1 MPKITPEQVSET
13 ARESTSAGA
22 YPAEIRPLISLR
34 FIALAWVV
42 LNQFRFHLG
51 LHAGARSGL
60 VFKGYLGASLFFVL
74 AGFLAVHLLVTQ
86 EAQGR
91 FRYGPF
97 LWTRLIR
104 TYPLHLV
111 MIAVMAVLMIA
122 GRVSGASLPAG
133 VFDWRGLAAN
143 LALVQAWGTVPTVSW
158 NFPSWLISAEWFGY
172 IALPVTAW
180 IALKRLNPILVI
192 AGAIGLFAVAFEV
205 AAARH
210 VLFTDMTAQIGALQ
224 TVPAF
229 LLGAGLYGLGRRW
242 SLPQGWSGFV
252 AGVAGAWIVAAALL
266 RLNDLFI
273 WPAFGAL
280 VFGLAETAK
289 TEKPALTW
297 APLPWLGQVAYSIY
311 LVYLPVDIVYFHG
324 VERLIGTPTGAL
336 AWAVWAGVFPVILVA
351 GVAAHQLIAKPA
363 AAWLARHAPFGSSV
377 DRSDLF
383 AARLAAVTQRRV
395 RSSSGC
401 AAPPERPRRRAAA

>member
-1 MPKITPEQVSET
+1 MSAIAPETVK
-13 ARESTSAGA
+13 ESAEPATSGG
-22 YPAEIRPLISLR
+22 YPAEIRPLASLR

-42 LNQFRFHLG
+42 LNQFRLHLG
-51 LHAGARSGL
+51 LHAGDRSGL

-74 AGFLAVHLLVTQ
+74 AGFLAVHLLST
-86 EAQGR
+86 EKAQGR
-91 FRYGPF
+91 FRYASF
-97 LWTRLIR
+97 LWARLTRV
-104 TYPLHLV
+104 YPLHLV
-111 MIAVMAVLMIA
+111 TIGVMALLMVA
-122 GRVSGASLPAG
+122 ARLTGAALPAA
-133 VFDWRGLAAN
+133 VFDWRGLVAN

-158 NFPSWLISAEWFGY
+158 NFPSWLISAEWFAT

-180 IALKRLNPILVI
+180 IAPKRLNPILVI
-192 AGAIGLFAVAFEV
+192 AGAIGLFALAFEV

-210 VLFTDMTAQIGALQ
+210 VLFTDMTAQIGAMQ

-242 SLPQGWSGFV
+242 SLPRGWSGFV

-289 TEKPALTW
+289 SDRPALAW
-297 APLPWLGQVAYSIY
+297 APLPWLGQAAYSIY

-324 VERLIGTPTGAL
+324 VERLAGAPTGAL
-336 AWAVWAGVFPVILVA
+336 AWAIWAGVFPVILA
-351 GVAAHQLIAKPA
+351 CGIAAHLLIARPV
-363 AAWLARHAPFGSSV
+363 AAWLARHTPFGA
-377 DRSDLF
+377 DTGRADPF
-383 AARLAAVTQRRV
+383 AVIGDTYASHTVV
-395 RSSSGC
+395 R
-401 AAPPERPRRRAAA
+401 

>member
-1 MPKITPEQVSET
+1 MSKIAPEKASK
-13 ARESTSAGA
+13 SAGEPA
-22 YPAEIRPLISLR
+22 ATGGYPAEIRPLISLR

-51 LHAGARSGL
+51 LHAGDRSGL
-60 VFKGYLGASLFFVL
+60 VFKGYLGAALFFVM
-74 AGFLAVHLLVTQ
+74 AGFLAAHVLATQ
-86 EAQGR
+86 QAQGR

-111 MIAVMAVLMIA
+111 MIGVMALLMVA
-122 GRVSGASLPAG
+122 ARLTGASLPAA

-143 LALVQAWGTVPTVSW
+143 LALVQAWGSVPTVSW

-180 IALKRLNPILVI
+180 IALKRLDPLVVI
-192 AGAIGLFAVAFEV
+192 AGAIGLFALGFEA

-229 LLGAGLYGLGRRW
+229 LLGAGLYALGRRW
-242 SLPQGWSGFV
+242 SLPRGWSGFT

-324 VERLIGTPTGAL
+324 VERLFGTPAGAL
-336 AWAVWAGVFPVILVA
+336 AWAVWAGVFPVILAA
-351 GVAAHQLIAKPA
+351 GIAAHLLIARPA
-363 AAWLARHAPFGSSV
+363 AAWLTRHAPFAASV

-383 AARLAAVTQRRV
+383 ATRLAAASQ
-395 RSSSGC
+395 RSSV
-401 AAPPERPRRRAAA
+401 

>member
-1 MPKITPEQVSET
+1 MSKIAPENIEQ
-13 ARESTSAGA
+13 SAADSALTTA

-51 LHAGARSGL
+51 LHAGDRSGL
-60 VFKGYLGASLFFVL
+60 VFKGYLGAALFFVL
-74 AGFLAVHLLVTQ
+74 AGFLATHALATQ
-86 EAQGR
+86 RAQGR

-104 TYPLHLV
+104 TYPVHLA
-111 MIAVMAVLMIA
+111 MIAMMALLMIA
-122 GRVSGASLPAG
+122 ARVTGASLPAA
-133 VFDWRGLAAN
+133 VFDWRGLFAN

-192 AGAIGLFAVAFEV
+192 ALSFGLFVLGVEV
-205 AAARH
+205 EAARGF
-210 VLFTDMTAQIGALQ
+210 LFTDMTAQIGALQ

-229 LLGAGLYGLGRRW
+229 LLGAGLYALGRRW
-242 SLPQGWSGFV
+242 SLPRGWSGFT

-297 APLPWLGQVAYSIY
+297 APLPWLGHVAYSIY

-351 GVAAHQLIAKPA
+351 GIAAHMLIAKPA
-363 AAWLARHAPFGSSV
+363 AAWLGRHAPLGSPV
-377 DRSDLF
+377 DRSEVF
-383 AARLAAVTQRRV
+383 AARLAAVTH
-395 RSSSGC
+395 
-401 AAPPERPRRRAAA
+401 RPSV

>member
-1 MPKITPEQVSET
+1 MLQTALKQVSAGPTESAAT
-13 ARESTSAGA
+13 AA
-22 YPAEIRPLISLR
+22 YPAEIGPLISLR
-34 FIALAWVV
+34 FIALGWVV

-51 LHAGARSGL
+51 LHAGDRSGL

-74 AGFLAVHLLVTQ
+74 AGFLVAQLLATQ
-86 EAQGR
+86 AAQGR

-104 TYPLHLV
+104 TYPLHLA

-122 GRVSGASLPAG
+122 GRMTGASPPAG
-133 VFDWRGLAAN
+133 VFDWRGLFAN

-158 NFPSWLISAEWFGY
+158 NFPSWLISAEWFAY

-180 IALKRLNPILVI
+180 VALRRLNPVAVI
-192 AGAIGLFAVAFEV
+192 AAAIGLFAVLYEI
-205 AAARH
+205 AAARG

-229 LLGAGLYGLGRRW
+229 LLGAGLYRLGRQW
-242 SLPQGWSGFV
+242 SLPGDWGGRI
-252 AGVAGAWIVAAALL
+252 AAIAGAWIVAAALL

-273 WPAFGAL
+273 WPAFGAV

-289 TEKPALTW
+289 TAKPALAW
-297 APLPWLGQVAYSIY
+297 RPLTYLGGVAYSIY

-324 VERLIGTPTGAL
+324 VQRLIGTPAGAL
-336 AWAVWAGVFPVILVA
+336 AWAVWSGVFPVILVA
-351 GVAAHQLIAKPA
+351 GVVADQLIAKPA
-363 AAWLARHAPFGSSV
+363 AAWLKRRNPFGSPV

-383 AARLAAVTQRRV
+383 AARLAAVTQRP
-395 RSSSGC
+395 
-401 AAPPERPRRRAAA
+401 AA

>member
-1 MPKITPEQVSET
+1 MST
-13 ARESTSAGA
+13 ARPVPVSAQPDAA
-22 YPAEIRPLISLR
+22 YPAVIAPLISLR

-42 LNQFRFHLG
+42 LNQFRFHLD
-51 LHAGARSGL
+51 LHAGDRSGL

-74 AGFLAVHLLVTQ
+74 AGFLAAHAFAT
-86 EAQGR
+86 ETEQGR

-104 TYPLHLV
+104 TYPLHFV
-111 MIAVMAVLMIA
+111 MIAVMAVLMFA
-122 GRVSGASLPAG
+122 GRATGAVLPAG

-158 NFPSWLISAEWFGY
+158 NFPSWLISAEWFAY

-180 IALKRLNPILVI
+180 IALKRLNPVVAV
-192 AGAIGLFAVAFEV
+192 AGAIGLFSVLFEI
-205 AAARH
+205 AASRH
-210 VLFTDMTAQIGALQ
+210 ILFTDMTAQIGALQ

-229 LLGAGLYGLGRRW
+229 LFGAGLYSLGRRW
-242 SLPQGWSGFV
+242 SLPRNWSGFV
-252 AGVAGAWIVAAALL
+252 AGAAGAWIVAAALL

-273 WPAFGAL
+273 WPAFGAV

-297 APLPWLGQVAYSIY
+297 APLPYLGAIAYSIY

-324 VERLIGTPTGAL
+324 VQRLIGTPTGAL

-351 GVAAHQLIAKPA
+351 GMAAHQLIAKPA
-363 AAWLARHAPFGSSV
+363 AAWLAAHAPFETRA
-377 DRSDLF
+377 DPL
-383 AARLAAVTQRRV
+383 AARLAAVSQRP
-395 RSSSGC
+395 S
-401 AAPPERPRRRAAA
+401 A

>member
-1 MPKITPEQVSET
+1 MLQT
-13 ARESTSAGA
+13 ARTEVSADPGGSMATIA

-34 FIALAWVV
+34 FIALGWVV
-42 LNQFRFHLG
+42 LNQFRFHLD
-51 LHAGARSGL
+51 LHAGDRSGL

-74 AGFLAVHLLVTQ
+74 AGVLAAHVFATQ
-86 EAQGR
+86 RAQGR

-104 TYPLHLV
+104 TYPLHLA
-111 MIAVMAVLMIA
+111 MIGVMAVLMIA
-122 GRVSGASLPAG
+122 GRMTGASLPAG
-133 VFDWRGLAAN
+133 VFDWRGLFAN

-158 NFPSWLISAEWFGY
+158 NFPSWLISAEWFAY

-180 IALKRLNPILVI
+180 IALRRLNPVVVI
-192 AGAIGLFAVAFEV
+192 ATAIGLFSVLYEI
-205 AAARH
+205 AAARG

-229 LLGAGLYGLGRRW
+229 LLGAGLYGLGRER
-242 SLPQGWSGFV
+242 SLPGEWGGRLAAI
-252 AGVAGAWIVAAALL
+252 AGVWIVAAALL

-273 WPAFGAL
+273 WPAFGAV

-289 TEKPALTW
+289 TAKPALTW
-297 APLPWLGQVAYSIY
+297 RPLPYLGGVAYSIY

-336 AWAVWAGVFPVILVA
+336 AWAVWAGVFPVILAA
-351 GVAAHQLIAKPA
+351 GIAAHVLIAQPA
-363 AAWLARHAPFGSSV
+363 AAWLARRAPFGSPV
-377 DRSDLF
+377 GRSELF
-383 AARLAAVTQRRV
+383 AARLAAVSQRP
-395 RSSSGC
+395 S
-401 AAPPERPRRRAAA
+401 A